1 MSNKLKKNNFD
12 ININVGTEYKKKKS
26 FNIVTN
32 LKGTFN
38 SGDAIVLGA
47 HHDTTFDSLGAN
59 DNASGL
65 SVLLETAR
73 LLKQLKSEIKMIQ
86 KISQYF
92 YGVQVET
99 KKVTWLSKAEMLS
112 STVIVGVF
120 SVMIALFLFFVD
132 FGLSEFVS
140 RIIGGK

>member
-1 MSNKLKKNNFD
+1 
-12 ININVGTEYKKKKS
+12 
-26 FNIVTN
+26 
-32 LKGTFN
+32 
-38 SGDAIVLGA
+38 
-47 HHDTTFDSLGAN
+47 
-59 DNASGL
+59 
-65 SVLLETAR
+65 
-73 LLKQLKSEIKMIQ
+73 MIQ

-92 YGVQVET
+92 NGVQAEI
-99 KKVTWLSKAEMLS
+99 KKVTWLSKEEMLG

>member
-1 MSNKLKKNNFD
+1 M
-12 ININVGTEYKKKKS
+12 V
-26 FNIVTN
+26 
-32 LKGTFN
+32 
-38 SGDAIVLGA
+38 
-47 HHDTTFDSLGAN
+47 
-59 DNASGL
+59 
-65 SVLLETAR
+65 
-73 LLKQLKSEIKMIQ
+73 Q

-92 YGVQVET
+92 NGVQVEM
-99 KKVTWLSKAEMLS
+99 KKVTWLSKEEMLG

>member
-1 MSNKLKKNNFD
+1 
-12 ININVGTEYKKKKS
+12 
-26 FNIVTN
+26 
-32 LKGTFN
+32 
-38 SGDAIVLGA
+38 
-47 HHDTTFDSLGAN
+47 
-59 DNASGL
+59 
-65 SVLLETAR
+65 
-73 LLKQLKSEIKMIQ
+73 MIQ

-92 YGVQVET
+92 NSVQVEM
-99 KKVTWLSKAEMLS
+99 KKVTWLSKEEMLG